1 MHDIIDNFNWDSQ
14 DTILKNKKRTSRLR
28 KIFSNSKTWENVSLE
43 NLELILSLL
52 KQCNQDPFK

>member
-28 KIFSNSKTWENVSLE
+28 KIF
-43 NLELILSLL
+43 
-52 KQCNQDPFK
+52 